1 MKRILYLLIFLIPVG
16 FCHGQNQGNA
26 GNNETEPVFGIKFS
40 GFVKNDFFYDTRQ
53 TVTAREGHFLLWPSP
68 EKLDPNGL
76 DINSAPSFNF
86 LSIQSRLTGA
96 ISGPDAFGAKT
107 SGMIEGAFFGNI
119 EPNINSFRLRHAY
132 AKLNWTNTELL
143 LGQTWH
149 PMFNT
154 VCFPDVVSFNTGAP
168 FQPFARNPQ
177 IRITHSIG
185 HFKFMA
191 AALSQVDFT
200 SAGGSSLIRNSG
212 MPEVMGQISYTY
224 KNGNGTEISSG
235 IGGGYKTLR
244 PRLETSKKTLNYV
257 EDERV
262 GSYTSQAFLKIK
274 TSPLTFK
281 LQGFYGQNSYDVTGI
296 SSFAVLSVDT
306 ATDYRTYTAL
316 TSYSIWSEVHTNGK
330 TVMVGIF
337 GGYTGNLG
345 ADKTILP
352 QYVFGTRSNIHHVW
366 RVSPR
371 IVWNYGKMRLAAEI
385 EYTTAAFGKF
395 GTDGKVT
402 NSSEVSNLRSLFAVY
417 YFF

>member
-1 MKRILYLLIFLIPVG
+1 MKKLFYLLLFIIPCGFLY
-16 FCHGQNQGNA
+16 GQNQSNQVA
-26 GNNETEPVFGIKFS
+26 EPLFGIKFS

-53 TVTAREGHFLLWPSP
+53 TVTAREGHFLLWPAA
-68 EKLDPNGL
+68 EKLDQNGT
-76 DINSAPSFNF
+76 DINAAPSFNF

-107 SGMIEGAFFGNI
+107 SGMMEGAFFGNI
-119 EPNINSFRLRHAY
+119 EPNINSFRLRHAFV
-132 AKLNWTNTELL
+132 KLNWTNTELL
-143 LGQTWH
+143 FGQTWN
-149 PMFNT
+149 PLFNT
-154 VCFPDVVSFNTGAP
+154 VCFPDVISFNTGAP

-177 IRITHSIG
+177 IRLTQSIG

-212 MPEVMGQISYTY
+212 SPEIQGQISYTY
-224 KNGNGTEISSG
+224 KSENGTEINTG

-244 PRLETSKKTLNYV
+244 PRLETSKNGANYI

-262 GSYTSQAFLKIK
+262 GSFSSQAFLKIK
-274 TSPLTFK
+274 TNPLTFK
-281 LQGFYGQNSYDVTGI
+281 LQGFYGQNAYDVTGI
-296 SSFAVLSVDT
+296 SSFAVNSLDT
-306 ATDYRTYTAL
+306 ANDYRTYTPL
-316 TSYSIWSEVHTNGK
+316 TSYSVWSELHTNGK

-345 ADKTILP
+345 AGETILP
-352 QYVFGTRSNIHHVW
+352 QYTFGNRSNIDYVW

-371 IVWNYGKMRLAAEI
+371 IVWNYGKMRLAAEL
-385 EYTTAAFGKF
+385 EYTTAAFGKIDNQ
-395 GTDGKVT
+395 GEIT
-402 NSSEVSNLRSLFAVY
+402 NAKEVSNLRTLFAVY